1 MLCPH
6 CGQRFAIAVTRRGR
20 SMGEITD

>member
-6 CGQRFAIAVTRRGR
+6 CGQRFAIAVTRHAR